1 MKKKVFLLLVL
12 VSFSLSSLFAF
23 QVEVP
28 NEVPAFRNLE
38 LTLEPGPNDGT
49 VDQARFYFQME
60 GKREYLYVEFTQD
73 KGNWT
78 ALVPFTYL
86 TGEELVYYTQVKTT
100 EGTFIRDPQIG
111 TKKARLLQD
120 TTAPTLKLVSPQAF
134 ELALDKKQLVVFEII
149 DESALTSFEIFL
161 EGEPLMEAGVFQ
173 QYLSFLIQPAKA
185 EDAVISISMI
195 DKYGNAKQEEYI
207 FAITGE
213 KAPFFVADGKLLGEM
228 QAEYILSMG
237 EGTNTTKIN
246 EVVSDTEQQVNLSF
260 EVGGEAYLKAGPIAL
275 ELKAIL
281 KDSLSVFDI
290 LEAYPN
296 TLTADLQNFI
306 NLWHPWNFAEEF
318 DYTGEVA
325 RGYENDNTFSA
336 QLSFFGPVLTYTL
349 GDQKVNFQKETVK
362 DLSLR
367 GTSLAIDLPFLD
379 LVISKGL
386 TDFGLYQIAWPQNF
400 FGLKFGLKAK
410 KFWYLQTNLSF
421 ISSLQGRYEDL
432 IVAESTSAIGDLY
445 GLDSIPPEENLV
457 FGLATGTENNFFTL
471 DASFALTLY
480 VDDAGS
486 IIDKDKLA
494 SDINDGFGID
504 LAPYLLYVDK
514 ISSVFPVLD
523 YFPFTLG
530 LAVDAVNR
538 DLWGLTYGADLAIDS
553 IGLKTWFRK
562 TDASFRSL
570 GSAVVTDVW
579 DIGGTW
585 EREIAGFNVNLGYDW
600 KMDTIPDILFNE
612 IIPIVKPS
620 LAPSADPTENDI
632 SNIVHTAQAGI
643 DTPSSNLLGSLSS
656 DYSFEWATTNA
667 KALAGQ
673 ITSESVAS
681 NAILNSSSNDTIAQH
696 TGDFRWKSG
705 RYKMSD
711 LNLSLGAKTKDS
723 YITKVITDGVFDG
736 STFWEFSYGVST
748 SLKFRSYSLSLEFEK
763 EWSTETDSLTAY
775 GYDGKFSIANTFF
788 DTISLS
794 GSLDQA
800 YQGVA
805 LQAYRIATNLAL
817 EKRFGK
823 LSTST
828 MVEIGFYDS
837 KISDIDDAL
846 TGALTVKG
854 TFSK

>member
-1 MKKKVFLLLVL
+1 ML
-12 VSFSLSSLFAF
+12 VSFSISFLFAF

-38 LTLEPGPNDGT
+38 LTLEPGPTEGA

-60 GKREYLYVEFTQD
+60 GKREYLYVEFTQE
-73 KGNWT
+73 KGIWK

-86 TGEELVYYTQVKTT
+86 TGEELVYYSQVKTT
-100 EGTFIRDPQIG
+100 EGKFIRDPQIG

-120 TTAPTLKLVSPQAF
+120 TTAPTLKLISPQAF

-149 DESALTSFEIFL
+149 DESALASFEIFL
-161 EGEPLMEAGVFQ
+161 GDEPLQEAGVFQ
-173 QYLSFLIQPAKA
+173 QYLSFLIKPSEAKEA
-185 EDAVISISMI
+185 IINISMI
-195 DKYGNAKQEEYI
+195 DKYGNAKQESFA

-213 KAPFFVADGKLLGEM
+213 KAPFFVADGKLLGDL
-228 QAEYILSMG
+228 QAEYILNMG
-237 EGTNTTKIN
+237 EGTNTIDIN
-246 EVVSDTEQQVNLSF
+246 EVVSDTDHQVNLSF
-260 EVGGEAYLKAGPIAL
+260 EVGGEAYLKAGPLAL

-281 KDSLSVFDI
+281 KDSLSAFDI

-296 TLTADLQNFI
+296 TLTADMQNFI
-306 NLWHPWNFAEEF
+306 NLWHPWNFANEF
-318 DYTGEVA
+318 DYTGEIA
-325 RGYENDNTFSA
+325 RAYDNDNTFSA
-336 QLSFFGPVLTYTL
+336 KLSFFGPVLTYTL
-349 GDQKVNFQKETVK
+349 GDQKANFQKETVK
-362 DLSLR
+362 DLSFR

-379 LVISKGL
+379 LIVSKGL
-386 TDFGLYQIAWPQNF
+386 TDFGLYQSAWPQNF
-400 FGLKFGLKAK
+400 FGIKFGLKARES
-410 KFWYLQTNLSF
+410 WYLQTNLSF
-421 ISSLQGRYEDL
+421 ISSLHGRYEDL
-432 IVAESTSAIGDLY
+432 IVGGSTSAIGDLY
-445 GLDSIPPEENLV
+445 DLGSIPPEENLV
-457 FGLATGTENNFFTL
+457 FGLATGMDNEAFTL

-504 LAPYLLYVDK
+504 LAPYLLYIDK
-514 ISSVFPVLD
+514 VSSIFPVLD

-553 IGLKTWFRK
+553 LGLKTWFRK
-562 TDASFRSL
+562 TDASYKSL

-585 EREIAGFNVNLGYDW
+585 EREIADFTVNLGYDW
-600 KMDTIPDILFNE
+600 KMDSIPDILFTE
-612 IIPIVKPS
+612 IVPLVKPS
-620 LAPSADPTENDI
+620 LAPSVDPTENDI

-643 DTPSSNLLGSLSS
+643 DTPSSNLFGSLNL
-656 DYSFEWATTNA
+656 DYTFEWATTNA
-667 KALAGQ
+667 KALAEQ
-673 ITSESVAS
+673 IASDPAAS
-681 NAILNSSSNDTIAQH
+681 NAILLSSANDTTAQH
-696 TGDFRWKSG
+696 TGDARWKSS
-705 RYKMSD
+705 RYKLGD

-723 YITKVITDGVFDG
+723 YITQVMTDGVDDG
-736 STFWEFSYGVST
+736 STFWEFSYGLST
-748 SLKFRSYSLSLEFEK
+748 SLKFRTYSLSLEFEK
-763 EWSTETDSLTAY
+763 EWATENASLTTY
-775 GYDGKFSIANTFF
+775 GYDGKFSIADTFF
-788 DTISLS
+788 DTISLA

-800 YQGVA
+800 YLGTS
-805 LQAYRIATNLAL
+805 LQAYRVATSLSL

-828 MVEIGFYDS
+828 MAEIGFYDS
-837 KISDIDDAL
+837 MISDTDDAL